1 MYPLV
6 FSMLTVIGV
15 DLEGHLLAIPS
26 KNARYTKL
34 NTYTSKAIIVTVLGS
49 LKIGIG
55 VTSWRLSLGLN
66 RSEARNVAQTSQL

>member
-1 MYPLV
+1 
-6 FSMLTVIGV
+6 MLTVIGV

-26 KNARYTKL
+26 KNTKYTKP
-34 NTYTSKAIIVTVLGS
+34 NSYTSEAVIVTVLGS

-55 VTSWRLSLGLN
+55 VTSWKLSLGLN